1 MIFIVILIRKLREY
15 DSSNGS
21 NAREGGDVIN
31 SQVNL
36 RRRTEARW
44 SAVSTPPLFLPI
56 TGAKLD
62 QKWLKRFFSVS
73 RASVYRGIPVPNDNK
88 QTIYVWL
95 DALLGYVS
103 ALSEYTGQADLQSAV
118 SSGWPASLHLIKKCI
133 SIFYAYWK
141 VRQIRNDINIS
152 ESEAD
157 KDHTL
162 LELERQCLEV

>member
-1 MIFIVILIRKLREY
+1 MKC
-15 DSSNGS
+15 
-21 NAREGGDVIN
+21 
-31 SQVNL
+31 
-36 RRRTEARW
+36 
-44 SAVSTPPLFLPI
+44 
-56 TGAKLD
+56 AKLD

-141 VRQIRNDINIS
+141 VRVSSHLIAVLN
-152 ESEAD
+152 
-157 KDHTL
+157 L
-162 LELERQCLEV
+162 LSLF